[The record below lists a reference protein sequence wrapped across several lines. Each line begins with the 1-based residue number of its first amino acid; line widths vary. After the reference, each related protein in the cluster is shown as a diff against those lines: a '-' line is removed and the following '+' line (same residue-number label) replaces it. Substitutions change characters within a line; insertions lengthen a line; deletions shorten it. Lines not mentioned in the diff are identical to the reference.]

1 MLVVGITKNN
11 YSILATVDVIKYKSL
26 NDLYEFLLSV
36 KKDIF
41 TSNERIIIV
50 YNSEKQYKLV
60 KELLDAIDIPEF
72 FVIFE
77 VTDTTTGI
85 DFSFS
90 DSFCIYPWINL
101 RISTIGEI
109 SPCCMFSEQID
120 NLNQTTIKDVYQQ
133 GMRKLR
139 QSFLSGEYPSQCSS
153 CWKEEAVGKSSMR
166 QRAKH
171 KFKEIY
177 YRLDYQKEDINNLQ
191 LFDLNLGNACN
202 LGCKICNSTSSSTI
216 AEQELTAGNISTV
229 EFQSLKKSVKWA
241 DSKEFW
247 DQLLEVVQN
256 IKYLDLYGGEPLMSK
271 MHFKF
276 LQRLIE
282 LDVAKNIKIDYN
294 SNGTIYSERF
304 FDLWQHFKE
313 IKISFSIDDIGDRFE
328 QQRTGAKWDQVCE
341 NIKKYNSKR
350 SEKFITEVYPTIN
363 IQNVYWLPELLEW
376 ISTQDFDHT
385 AFNVLHNPESYNIL
399 SLKPQ
404 AKLAVIEKLKN
415 YSQHEICNSVI
426 LMLDVAKNIDKS
438 QAIRYNISHG

>member
-1 MLVVGITKNN
+1 MIGVLVVGITKSN
-11 YSILATVDVIKYKSL
+11 ILATVDVTSYTSL
-26 NDLYEFLLSV
+26 KDLYEVLLSL
-36 KKDIF
+36 KKDAF
-41 TSNERIIIV
+41 ADDDRIVII
-50 YNSEKQYKLV
+50 YNSKKQYKLV

-72 FVIFE
+72 FIIFE
-77 VTDTTTGI
+77 TTNTKSEM

-101 RISTIGEI
+101 RISTVGDI

-120 NLNQTTIKDVYQQ
+120 NLNQTTIKEVYQDQ
-133 GMRKLR
+133 VMRKLR

-153 CWKEEAVGKSSMR
+153 CWKEEAAGKSSMR
-166 QRAKH
+166 QRAKY

-202 LGCKICNSTSSSTI
+202 LGCKICNNASSSTI
-216 AEQELTAGNISTV
+216 AEQELAAGNISTV

-294 SNGTIYSERF
+294 SNGTIYSEQF
-304 FDLWQHFKE
+304 FNLWQHFKE

-328 QQRTGAKWDQVCE
+328 QQRVGAKWDSVCE
-341 NIKKYNSKR
+341 NIIKYNARRSK
-350 SEKFITEVYPTIN
+350 KFITEVYPTIN
-363 IQNVYWLPELLEW
+363 IQNVYWLPELLDW

-385 AFNVLHNPESYNIL
+385 AFNILHNPDSYNIL
-399 SLKPQ
+399 SLSPQ
-404 AKLAVIEKLKN
+404 AKLAVIEKLKH
-415 YSQHEICNSVI
+415 YPQYDICNSVI
-426 LMLDVAKNIDKS
+426 QLLNVAKKHR
-438 QAIRYNISHG
+438 QISINKV

>member
-1 MLVVGITKNN
+1 VLVAEITKNN
-11 YSILATVDVIKYKSL
+11 ILATVDVTSYKSL
-26 NDLYEFLLSV
+26 NDLYECLLSL
-36 KKDIF
+36 KKDVF
-41 TSNERIIIV
+41 ADNERIIIV

-60 KELLDAIDIPEF
+60 KELLDVIDIPEF
-72 FVIFE
+72 FVIFKT
-77 VTDTTTGI
+77 TDTKGDI

-90 DSFCIYPWINL
+90 DSFCVYPWINL
-101 RISTIGEI
+101 RISTVGDI
-109 SPCCMFSEQID
+109 SPCCMINTNIS
-120 NLNQTTIKDVYQQ
+120 NLSHTTIQDAYQSDIMKQ
-133 GMRKLR
+133 LR
-139 QSFLSGEYPSQCSS
+139 HSFLSGEYPSQCSS
-153 CWKEEAVGKSSMR
+153 CWKEEAVGKPSMR
-166 QRAKH
+166 QRGKH

-202 LGCKICNSTSSSTI
+202 LGCKICNKDSSSTI
-216 AEQELTAGNISTV
+216 AEQDLAAGNISTV
-229 EFQSLKKSVKWA
+229 DFQSLKQSVKWA
-241 DSKEFW
+241 DSQEFW

-294 SNGTIYSERF
+294 SNATIYSERF

-328 QQRTGAKWDQVCE
+328 QQRVGAKWNSVCE
-341 NIKKYNSKR
+341 NIIKYNARR

-363 IQNVYWLPELLEW
+363 IQNVYWLPELLDW
-376 ISTQDFDHT
+376 IATQDFDHT
-385 AFNVLHNPESYNIL
+385 AFNILHKPDSYNIL
-399 SLKPQ
+399 SLNPQ
-404 AKLAVIEKLKN
+404 DKLAVIKKLKK
-415 YSQHEICNSVI
+415 YPQHEICNSVI

-438 QAIRYNISHG
+438 RSIRYNISHG